1 MNGHRSFFF
10 PLLLIGAGV
19 IWLMVNLGYVPSTN
33 LWALAHIWPIFLIGA
48 GLGLI
53 LRQYWSEAGIVVSTL
68 IVLGAI
74 LAVVYAPQLGW
85 ANMPSWGWW
94 DFGFNGSIAGSRVI
108 ETKARDASGFTA
120 IDIRF
125 PAEVSIVQGADEG
138 VTITADDNLLPQLQ
152 TQVNGSTL
160 VIRNSESNWRQRVN
174 ASQTVEISITVEN
187 LNSIRLETAGTISV
201 AGVSGDN
208 LEIRLNGA
216 GSIELVDIDVVEM
229 ELHLEGAGSVKAS
242 GTADS
247 LFVEIDGMSSL
258 DADELQTQTA
268 EIHIS
273 GLGSADIRVAEVLTV
288 EIDGA
293 GSVNYYGSPRVE
305 RQVDGLGSVNQ
316 VEE

>member
-1 MNGHRSFFF
+1 MNRHRSFFF

-19 IWLMVNLGYVPSTN
+19 IWLMVNLGYIPSAN
-33 LWALAHIWPIFLIGA
+33 LWALAHIWPILLIGA

-68 IVLGAI
+68 IVLGVV
-74 LAVVYAPQLGW
+74 LAVAYAPQLGW

-108 ETKARDASGFTA
+108 ETETRDASGFTA
-120 IDIRF
+120 VEIHF
-125 PAEVSIVQGADEG
+125 PAEVSIVQGTNEG
-138 VTITADDNLLPQLQ
+138 VTITADDNLLAQLE
-152 TQVNGSTL
+152 TQVNGSSL
-160 VIRNSESNWRQRVN
+160 VIRNSEPSWGRRVN
-174 ASQTVEISITVEN
+174 ASQTVEISITVAD
-187 LNSIRLETAGTISV
+187 LNNIRLETAGTISV
-201 AGVSGDN
+201 AGVTSES

-216 GSIELVDIDVVEM
+216 GSIELMDIDVTEM

-242 GTADS
+242 GTAEN

-258 DADELQTQTA
+258 DGDELQTQTA

-273 GLGSADIRVAEVLTV
+273 GLGSADVRVAEVLTV

-293 GSVNYYGSPRVE
+293 GSVNYYGSPEVH